1 MRRRN
6 REFVSTAETY
16 ECQGFRPKAD
26 LLQGNGGTSQVMVM
40 FSDDDV
46 DQSESVMMT
55 KNSEKEEE
63 ERSH

>member
-16 ECQGFRPKAD
+16 ECQGLRPKAD

-40 FSDDDV
+40 FSDHDV

>member
-1 MRRRN
+1 
-6 REFVSTAETY
+6 
-16 ECQGFRPKAD
+16 
-26 LLQGNGGTSQVMVM
+26 MVM
-40 FSDDDV
+40 FSDHDV